1 MVENQL
7 DNTQE
12 IISVSEINKRAK
24 SILEENFP
32 FVWIQGEV
40 SNFFSAA
47 SGHWYFSLKDESSEI
62 RCAMFTNKN
71 HHITFEPKDGDHLV
85 LNGTLSIFE
94 GRGQYQ
100 IIVEHIELAGE
111 GALLKA
117 FEELK
122 KKLQLEGLFDDSIKR
137 QLPAYPKNI
146 AVVTSPDGAV
156 IQDIINVLDRRSP
169 FLDLT
174 VVPTL
179 VQGEKAAPLI
189 CDALNK
195 VGKLKKVDVVILARG
210 GGSIEDLWA
219 FNNEEVARAIVN
231 CPTPIISA
239 VGHETDFTI
248 SDFVSDLRAP
258 TPSAAAEIISQN
270 HSNLFAS
277 LTSIQK
283 DLSLSINN
291 KLVKQNEGLKNL
303 SKLIKHPGDKLR
315 EISQKIDGLEMH
327 LGNLTERIFLIS
339 RNKIS
344 TFSSSLKEFSP
355 IVRVEKN
362 KNRIESSIK
371 DIKRSIEEV
380 IGEKR
385 NQFLS
390 SSKTLEAVSPL
401 SVLSRGYSI
410 LTKGGK
416 EQVINSYAQVNIG
429 DEIKGKLKEG
439 QILTKVIEVSDEN

>member
-1 MVENQL
+1 MSSFIQN
-7 DNTQE
+7 NQE
-12 IISVSEINKRAK
+12 IISVSDVNNLAK
-24 SILEENFP
+24 GLLEKDLSN
-32 FVWIQGEV
+32 VWIQGEI
-40 SNFFSAA
+40 SSFTAHG
-47 SGHWYFSLKDESSEI
+47 SGHWYFTIKDKKSALD
-62 RCAMFTNKN
+62 CVMFKFDNIN
-71 HHITFEPKDGDHLV
+71 LLFEPKVGDELI
-85 LNGTLSIFE
+85 LNGNVSIYSPT
-94 GRGQYQ
+94 GRYQ
-100 IIVEHIELAGE
+100 FNVKHIEVSGE
-111 GALLKA
+111 GALLRA

-122 KKLQLEGLFDDSIKR
+122 KKLELEGLFDETRKKD
-137 QLPAYPKNI
+137 LPEFPMEI
-146 AVVTSPDGAV
+146 SVITSATGAV
-156 IQDIINVLDRRSP
+156 IKDIINVLSRRSP
-169 FLDLT
+169 NMTL
-174 VVPTL
+174 TL
-179 VQGEKAAPLI
+179 VEAQVQGKQAEKSICNAIERVNSFRQSDLI
-189 CDALNK
+189 
-195 VGKLKKVDVVILARG
+195 ILARG
-210 GGSIEDLWA
+210 GGSIEDLWC
-219 FNNEEVARAIVN
+219 FNMESVARSIFN
-231 CPTPIISA
+231 SEIPLISA

-277 LTSIQK
+277 LTSMQK

-291 KLVKQNEGLKNL
+291 ELVKQNESIKNL

-327 LGNLTERIFLIS
+327 LSNLTERIFLIS

-385 NQFLS
+385 NMFLS

-410 LTKGGK
+410 LTKGEK
-416 EQVINSYAQVNIG
+416 EQVINSYAQVKIG

>member
-1 MVENQL
+1 MSSFIQN
-7 DNTQE
+7 NQE
-12 IISVSEINKRAK
+12 IISVSDVNNLAK
-24 SILEENFP
+24 GLLEKDLSN
-32 FVWIQGEV
+32 VWIQGEI
-40 SNFFSAA
+40 SSFTAHG
-47 SGHWYFSLKDESSEI
+47 SGHWYFTIKDKKSALD
-62 RCAMFTNKN
+62 CVMFKFDNIN
-71 HHITFEPKDGDHLV
+71 LLFEPKVGDELI
-85 LNGTLSIFE
+85 LNGNVSIYSPT
-94 GRGQYQ
+94 GRYQ
-100 IIVEHIELAGE
+100 FNVKHIEVSGE
-111 GALLKA
+111 GALLRA

-122 KKLQLEGLFDDSIKR
+122 KKLELEGLFEETRKKV
-137 QLPAYPKNI
+137 LPEFPMEI
-146 AVVTSPDGAV
+146 SVITSATGAV
-156 IQDIINVLDRRSP
+156 IKDIINVLSRRSP
-169 FLDLT
+169 NMTL
-174 VVPTL
+174 TL
-179 VQGEKAAPLI
+179 VEAQVQGKQAEKSICNAIERVNYFRQSDLI
-189 CDALNK
+189 
-195 VGKLKKVDVVILARG
+195 ILARG
-210 GGSIEDLWA
+210 GGSIEDLWC
-219 FNNEEVARAIVN
+219 FNMESVARSIFN
-231 CPTPIISA
+231 SEIPLISA

-277 LTSIQK
+277 LTSMQK

-291 KLVKQNEGLKNL
+291 ELVKQNESIKNL

-327 LGNLTERIFLIS
+327 LSNLTERIFLIS

-385 NQFLS
+385 NLFLS

-410 LTKGGK
+410 LTKGEK
-416 EQVINSYAQVNIG
+416 EQVINSYAQVKIG